1 MLHVLVEIL
10 IPPILHLMRMQ
21 NIKTSVLHTIR
32 TIEKNKNPLM
42 QDYGFHRTA
51 PEPVNYSTIDFINY
65 GYNDTGDAIESKK
78 DYSYDNLKP
87 HQESRKKSPL
97 KIRPEPIAYQ
107 FNDPDHDS
115 IYQRGTVKKRSYSSN
130 DTNPDNKN

>member
-1 MLHVLVEIL
+1 
-10 IPPILHLMRMQ
+10 
-21 NIKTSVLHTIR
+21 
-32 TIEKNKNPLM
+32 M